1 MPPFFCLRETDAI
14 AAFIAEARPLPA
26 ESISVAQALGRV
38 LAADMRA
45 PRPCPPQQ
53 RSTRDGFAVRA
64 ADVATASAA
73 APARLRLAG
82 ECRMGQEAAGAL
94 TPGEAWRVYTG
105 GALPLGADAVLMQ
118 ERALVVEPPLEGQRQ
133 NSGEHAGAHIAAL
146 APCCSGEN
154 ILAAGAD
161 MPEGSLLAQCGSVLG
176 AHQVALLAQFFS
188 HLPVRRRPV
197 LGVLSTGDEFCAAA
211 SSPFDRPENNALL
224 LECLATALGARCVR
238 LGTAPDNEESQR
250 RRLVAALADGPDACD
265 ALVVIG
271 GSSGGKKDFGAR
283 AIASLPGCRLYGQDQ
298 KVSSGR
304 PLTLARVGQTTVWGL
319 PGHALSLALAAQV
332 FLAPLLRRL
341 AGLFSDLSAQPGPA
355 FLAARLGVALP
366 ARGPART
373 HYPVMLRQ
381 VAGLATAWPVAA
393 GTGKTVV
400 LRDMKG
406 WITVP
411 GEGPETPGGLRRGA
425 AVRVWLFR

>member
-1 MPPFFCLRETDAI
+1 
-14 AAFIAEARPLPA
+14 
-26 ESISVAQALGRV
+26 
-38 LAADMRA
+38 
-45 PRPCPPQQ
+45 
-53 RSTRDGFAVRA
+53 
-64 ADVATASAA
+64 
-73 APARLRLAG
+73 
-82 ECRMGQEAAGAL
+82 
-94 TPGEAWRVYTG
+94 
-105 GALPLGADAVLMQ
+105 
-118 ERALVVEPPLEGQRQ
+118 
-133 NSGEHAGAHIAAL
+133 
-146 APCCSGEN
+146 
-154 ILAAGAD
+154 
-161 MPEGSLLAQCGSVLG
+161 MPEGALLAHCGCVLG

-238 LGTAPDNEESQR
+238 LGTAPDDVESQR
-250 RRLVAALADGPDACD
+250 RRLVAALADGPEACD
-265 ALVVIG
+265 VLVVIG

-283 AIASLPGCRLYGQDQ
+283 AIAALPGCRLYGQDQ

-341 AGLFSDLSAQPGPA
+341 AGLPNDQSAGGSAA
-355 FLAARLGVALP
+355 FLHARLGVALP
-366 ARGPART
+366 ARGPAPT
-373 HYPVMLRQ
+373 HYPVVLRQ
-381 VAGLATAWPVAA
+381 GAGLATAWPVAA

-411 GEGPETPGGLRRGA
+411 GEGPETTGGLRRGA
-425 AVRVWLFR
+425 AVRVRLFR